1 LVITV
6 TKCILCLA
14 VSTIA
19 NAIPIVYGSTI
30 VNAYALTAQTPITAT
45 VASVTATISS
55 LVVVNQQYDGI
66 SP

>member
-14 VSTIA
+14 VSTLT

-30 VNAYALTAQTPITAT
+30 VNAYALTVQTPTAAT
-45 VASVTATISS
+45 VASIIAAISS
-55 LVVVNQQYDGI
+55 LVVNQQYDGI